1 MPFFLAQLVPSWNVS
16 VNNKTT
22 TSMRV
27 SWQHLAPLLSQ
38 SILHYITVIKTSNGS
53 IVNGNIL
60 QGNSTS
66 NVFYGLSPYMEYR
79 ISVIGVNDDG
89 KVYKSLE
96 VTEFTDESGMFITLP
111 AQPSF

>member
-1 MPFFLAQLVPSWNVS
+1 
-16 VNNKTT
+16 
-22 TSMRV
+22 
-27 SWQHLAPLLSQ
+27 
-38 SILHYITVIKTSNGS
+38 
-53 IVNGNIL
+53 
-60 QGNSTS
+60 
-66 NVFYGLSPYMEYR
+66 MEYR